1 MQEIVAA
8 AKAFADPTRVRILA
22 ALRAG
27 ELCVCELCDAL
38 QVPQSTLSTHLQV
51 IRDSGLVQTRKEGKW
66 IYYALDDHKAALTNP
81 IFNFFSAELLQDK
94 TIAGDQSRLRSRLS
108 CREEGECCVGF
119 KSLSKQK
126 TRHL

>member
-8 AKAFADPTRVRILA
+8 AKALADPTRVRILA

-66 IYYALDDHKAALTNP
+66 IYYALDAKKAGLTKP
-81 IFNFFSAELLQDK
+81 IFKFFSAGLSRDK

-119 KSLSKQK
+119 KSPSKKKAGQ
-126 TRHL
+126 L